1 MTAYDDLV
9 AKGAAAILASFQGN
23 SAADWSD
30 EARAALDGAGVPA
43 LLSENEQYRRMYREA
58 EDERDAL
65 QVELGAAGVPEL
77 IERERAAR
85 AVVEAARKWD
95 EELELV
101 AYTALQEH
109 GAAVQCPG
117 CDGNGDDI
125 RHGTC
130 TLCAGTGELNYHRLL
145 DVATELDRLRLQVEG
160 LGRAKTSD
168 A

>member
-1 MTAYDDLV
+1 MRDPTTLDQVDARVAASTPGPTALGEV
-9 AKGAAAILASFQGN
+9 TWELAKRLRTPAEVEEGSVWGGYITEAHGWIGRIL
-23 SAADWSD
+23 
-30 EARAALDGAGVPA
+30 E
-43 LLSENEQYRRMYREA
+43 
-58 EDERDAL
+58 
-65 QVELGAAGVPEL
+65 
-77 IERERAAR
+77 
-85 AVVEAARKWD
+85 VVEAARKWD

-125 RHGTC
+125 RHDGTC
-130 TLCAGTGELNYHRLL
+130 TLCTGTGELNYHRLL